1 MPSPSFDGAT
11 RRDETRQVAT
21 SPDQYT
27 LTVKEALIIYQ
38 RAGHPRTE
46 RSVQRYCTKGHL
58 VCLSQE
64 TTSGER
70 LLITPASIER
80 HIAQIIEL
88 ASATSRDLPRQ
99 VAAAG
104 GYLEPLKHEQP
115 GALSTTPT
123 LTDISRLVATGR
135 DRPPVVA
142 EENIDSSLPH
152 MPNGIATGRDL
163 SRQDAP
169 ASAATLSP
177 TRFADLAIYDHPYV
191 KKLEDKIDRLE
202 TRYEAQVRRTE
213 EIQIQSQ
220 ERLVELQRM
229 TTIGQSKTLADFML
243 EAKNW
248 LITGG
253 SRGAST
259 IDDQPAP

>member
-11 RRDETRQVAT
+11 GRDETRQVAT

-88 ASATSRDLPRQ
+88 ASAT
-99 VAAAG
+99 
-104 GYLEPLKHEQP
+104 
-115 GALSTTPT
+115 
-123 LTDISRLVATGR
+123 GR
-135 DRPPVVA
+135 DRTPVVA

-152 MPNGIATGRDL
+152 MPNGVATGRDL
-163 SRQDAP
+163 SRQDAT
-169 ASAATLSP
+169 ASAATMST

-248 LITGG
+248 LITGS